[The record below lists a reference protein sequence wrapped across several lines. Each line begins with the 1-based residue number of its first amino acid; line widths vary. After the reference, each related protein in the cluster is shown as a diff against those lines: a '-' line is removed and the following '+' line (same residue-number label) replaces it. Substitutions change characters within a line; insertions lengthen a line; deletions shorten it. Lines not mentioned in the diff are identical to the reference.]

1 MRNELKPDIDT
12 AIKLYSKVKALF
24 DKYVVYSREGNGI
37 IPFDY
42 NEFKSKLTEITGVD
56 YTKRNFERFLE
67 GNMQLDATCWTLS
80 ILKLKTVNKITRK
93 ELIEIIKRLKDP
105 FNPLRII
112 QFLNIKITDLFSPKK
127 LMQKWHLYSGG
138 SITYCIVYYYYY
150 YGLLKDNFK
159 NFKFEYFKHSDKN
172 DKAFQ
177 LSIDEIVE
185 KLWEEKY

>member
-12 AIKLYSKVKALF
+12 AIELYPKVKALY
-24 DKYVVYSREGNGI
+24 DKYIVYSREYYGI

-42 NEFKSKLTEITGVD
+42 NEFKSKLNEITGID
-56 YTKRNFERFLE
+56 YTQRNFERFFA
-67 GNMQLDATCWTLS
+67 GNDQRDATCWILS
-80 ILKLKTVNKITRK
+80 ILPEPYIVNITRK

-127 LMQKWHLYSGG
+127 LLRKIQFYSKNH
-138 SITYCIVYYYYY
+138 ITYCIVYYYYY
-150 YGLLKDNFK
+150 YTLLMDNCK

-172 DKAFQ
+172 DKTFQ
-177 LSIDEIVE
+177 LGIDEIVE
-185 KLWEEKY
+185 KIWEGK